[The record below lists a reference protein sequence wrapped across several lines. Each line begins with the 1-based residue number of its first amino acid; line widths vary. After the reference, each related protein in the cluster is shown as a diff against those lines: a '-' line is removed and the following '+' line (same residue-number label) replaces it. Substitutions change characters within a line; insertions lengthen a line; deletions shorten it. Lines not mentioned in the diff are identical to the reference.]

1 MRKNN
6 FMNKIIKL
14 KGSILAGII
23 QIFACLI
30 VYKFNIPNP
39 NIVLFVVLSASIVQ
53 SGYLAG
59 IISGVIAV
67 LYSAFFFSTDHS
79 WIFYTPINRD
89 KLCVIVLGV
98 ISNIILVGN
107 LQEANR
113 QAEHKIAKLESEKK
127 QKKKELEQQ
136 DELHKALIAADT
148 ANRAKSTFLLNMSH
162 DIRTPLNGIMG
173 LLKINMAHSDDEE
186 LVRENYKEMEKAAN
200 HLLSLINDVL
210 QMSKLEDGREEL
222 SSELVCLPDVFYDMK
237 AIIDGSALDKGIS
250 VDFSEDSIWVHPYVI
265 TNPLYLRQIFLN
277 IYGNSIKF
285 TNFGGKIST
294 KQECIE
300 EKDNVITYRWI
311 ISDTGIGMSKEFL
324 KHIFEPFAQERA
336 DARSNYH
343 GTGLGMAIV
352 KKMIDKMGGTISVT
366 SEVGKGSTFVVELPF
381 EMGAAPEKSKKEEAD
396 KENTIHGLNL
406 MLVEDNELNA
416 EVAEILLEDEGAIIT
431 MVNDGQQAVE
441 LFNNNPVGTFDAI
454 LMDIMMPVMDGIT
467 ALKNLRKRGSNIPVL
482 MLTAKTEIDDKVEG
496 LDNGANDYL
505 TKPFD
510 TRELLARIRVLT
522 RSEKQQDNVITL
534 GNISL
539 NTTTCELSSPSG
551 SFLLTN
557 KEYQMMLMFMNNK
570 TQVISAE
577 HFMEKIWDSESDSDI
592 STVWTYISY
601 LRRKLEA
608 LKSDYSIAT
617 RRNMGYYLKNNN

>member
-30 VYKFNIPNP
+30 VYKFHIPNP

-136 DELHKALIAADT
+136 AELHKALIAADT

-173 LLKINMAHSDDEE
+173 LLKINMAHSEDEE

-311 ISDTGIGMSKEFL
+311 ISDTGIGMSEEFL
-324 KHIFEPFAQERA
+324 EHIFEPFVQEKT
-336 DARSNYH
+336 DARSVYQ

-352 KKMIDKMGGTISVT
+352 KSLVDKMNGTISVT
-366 SEVGKGSTFVVELPF
+366 SKEGEGSTFVIRIPF
-381 EMGAAPEKSKKEEAD
+381 EIASKVEETKVDKEKSSNDISGIKILLA
-396 KENTIHGLNL
+396 
-406 MLVEDNELNA
+406 EDNELNA
-416 EVAEILLEDEGAIIT
+416 EIAQTLLVDEGANVT
-431 MVNDGQQAVE
+431 VVSDGEQAVRE
-441 LFNNNPVGTFDAI
+441 FTRCAPHTYDVI
-454 LMDIMMPVMDGIT
+454 LMDIMMPKLDGIAATKAIRDMERPDAVEIPIIAMT
-467 ALKNLRKRGSNIPVL
+467 ANAFEEDARKC
-482 MLTAKTEIDDKVEG
+482 VEAG
-496 LDNGANDYL
+496 MNAHLS
-505 TKPFD
+505 KP
-510 TRELLARIRVLT
+510 L
-522 RSEKQQDNVITL
+522 
-534 GNISL
+534 
-539 NTTTCELSSPSG
+539 
-551 SFLLTN
+551 
-557 KEYQMMLMFMNNK
+557 QMDVVVG
-570 TQVISAE
+570 T
-577 HFMEKIWDSESDSDI
+577 
-592 STVWTYISY
+592 
-601 LRRKLEA
+601 
-608 LKSDYSIAT
+608 IAQ
-617 RRNMGYYLKNNN
+617 YYKR